1 MSLEHRLTRGGV
13 FLGTFR
19 ESLSPLL
26 PGRPHG
32 GSQATGLSATSP
44 GSSKRSS
51 TVFTLE
57 AVKEPDPAS
66 ICPGARPSAVLS
78 VPWSVLRGGVGS
90 HQVPGPSPAQRGQLP
105 LLLAM
110 GEGGD
115 GLTCC
120 GGREGPGGQL

>member
-1 MSLEHRLTRGGV
+1 MSLEHMLTCGGV
-13 FLGTFR
+13 FLGTFW

-66 ICPGARPSAVLS
+66 ICPGARPSAVPS
-78 VPWSVLRGGVGS
+78 VPWSVPRGGVGPFAPAPS
-90 HQVPGPSPAQRGQLP
+90 SVPCP
-105 LLLAM
+105 
-110 GEGGD
+110 EGTASFPTGY
-115 GLTCC
+115 
-120 GGREGPGGQL
+120 GGRR